1 MGEEGGGERARKGST
16 IDARCYSVDVLGI
29 RLYIGCAAFNG
40 GPDELALLS
49 RRAEERGVVLV
60 GLPHPKRPCE
70 VLQAY
75 LYALEYTRSGK
86 RRLARPSL
94 LTAGIL
100 LGTLQ
105 ARRIADMISQESGG
119 KLSVYVVSYNKETC
133 SMFIAE
139 LARLA
144 GMRLETL
151 EVAKLA
157 CKREDL
163 HSITRNYLVLA
174 R

>member
-1 MGEEGGGERARKGST
+1 MGEEGGGKRARG
-16 IDARCYSVDVLGI
+16 IHEVGAECYSVDVLGVT
-29 RLYIGCAAFNG
+29 LYIGYSTFSG
-40 GPDELALLS
+40 DPGELALLS

-60 GLPHPKRPCE
+60 GLPRPRRPCE

-75 LYALEYTRSGK
+75 LYTLEYTLSGR
-86 RRLARPSL
+86 RRLVRPSL

-105 ARRIADMISQESGG
+105 ARKIADIITRASKGD
-119 KLSVYVVSYNKETC
+119 LFAYAVSHEKDRC
-133 SMFIAE
+133 ASLIAE
-139 LARLA
+139 VA
-144 GMRLETL
+144 GVSPKAVG
-151 EVAKLA
+151 VAELA

-163 HSITRNYLVLA
+163 HTVTRNYLALA